1 MHGAITIETA
11 WLMGVLLL
19 SLRLAPLFLLTP
31 LLGAAGVPVL
41 VRVLLVLGLAA
52 GLSMGLGGIPESAR
66 SAATSI
72 DGVGALFGAGF
83 TELALGATLALGIHL
98 AFASFAVAG
107 QLLGVQ
113 IGFGLG
119 RVLDPAS
126 STTVPILTSAFNELG
141 VLVFFMVDGQHA
153 LLRGVVYSL
162 ERFPLGRPWPLEA
175 AFAPLLREFAGLF
188 SLGFALAAPVVF
200 CILLV
205 EMALGVVARNLPQ
218 INMLALG
225 IPVKIVVG
233 LLALSLWFGSAGG
246 VMTRVYASIYRTW
259 DAIFAVLPDP
269 AGAGILARAAIPLLH
284 DVPSRAGGC

>member
-1 MHGAITIETA
+1 MHGAITVETA

-31 LLGAAGVPVL
+31 LLGAAGVPVI
-41 VRVLLVLGLAA
+41 VRVLLVVGLAA
-52 GLSMGLGGIPESAR
+52 GLFMGLPGVVESAR
-66 SAATSI
+66 SAVLGI
-72 DGVGALFGAGF
+72 DGVGALIGAGF
-83 TELALGATLALGIHL
+83 TEVALGATLALGIHL
-98 AFASFAVAG
+98 AFAAFAVAG
-107 QLLGVQ
+107 QLLGIQ

-126 STTVPILTSAFNELG
+126 SATVPILTSAFNALG

-153 LLRGVVYSL
+153 LLRGVAYSL

-175 AFAPLLREFAGLF
+175 AFAPILRQFAGLF

-233 LLALSLWFGSAGG
+233 LLALSLWFGGVGG

-259 DAIFAVLPDP
+259 DAIFAVVSD
-269 AGAGILARAAIPLLH
+269 AARTGALARLP
-284 DVPSRAGGC
+284 VPQLADAPSGVESC